1 MCPTVGGHTGPYHQL
16 LGFCTRSTNFSSSL
30 MLLDDGAR
38 IRSFWELCA
47 SSTVKIFSSE
57 NSMLFSAPLRAG
69 LEVFS
74 IFEIFSALELEL
86 VGVLYAVTKT

>member
-1 MCPTVGGHTGPYHQL
+1 
-16 LGFCTRSTNFSSSL
+16 

-47 SSTVKIFSSE
+47 SSTVKIFSPP
-57 NSMLFSAPLRAG
+57 NSMLFSAPTASRAK
-69 LEVFS
+69 VFS

-86 VGVLYAVTKT
+86 DGVLYAGLFDLNHTSII